1 MEVKLTEPI
10 NRSKSIRLNQTCN
23 DTIEYSRY
31 ASLSSS
37 ISESFAFN
45 SLAKAAISFLLCID
59 AITFRGNIYF
69 ESEFNEWFRPDLS
82 SLSITTS

>member
-1 MEVKLTEPI
+1 MNLLF
-10 NRSKSIRLNQTCN
+10 RDSQDCN
-23 DTIEYSRY
+23 KFSM
-31 ASLSSS
+31 
-37 ISESFAFN
+37 
-45 SLAKAAISFLLCID
+45 CID